1 MFSILK
7 RALCSLAIGVAVT
20 HSHDIPSPIFDNNVP
35 TLVGYS
41 APAPTSLVRRG
52 SCMDSCAQ
60 WLNGEGRAV
69 KDQFSNHCSS
79 FLSTAVG
86 STVVTSTLQTT
97 ITAFANNGD
106 YNYKCSTWSEEIK
119 TGTNGLSTAFPTH
132 LPKSP
137 LSFPACVEP
146 AWQNGTPFAK
156 QWSSVCSCQGI
167 MPVTS
172 TIATIVS
179 SLCPDYLYQKP
190 TDPRQT
196 P

>member
-7 RALCSLAIGVAVT
+7 KVLCTLVIGVAVT
-20 HSHDIPSPIFDNNVP
+20 HSHDTPSPTPNRNVR
-35 TLVGYS
+35 TLVGNS
-41 APAPTSLVRRG
+41 APAPTNLVRRG

-60 WLNGEGRAV
+60 WLNGEGKAV
-69 KDQFSNHCSS
+69 KDQFTTHCSS

-106 YNYKCSTWSEEIK
+106 HNYKISTWSEAIQ
-119 TGTNGLSTAFPTH
+119 TGTDGLFTAIPTH

-137 LSFPACVEP
+137 LSFPACAEP
-146 AWQNGTPFAK
+146 AWQSGTLFTN

-167 MPVTS
+167 MPVTN
-172 TIATIVS
+172 TIATVVS
-179 SLCPDYLYQKP
+179 NH
-190 TDPRQT
+190 
-196 P
+196 